1 MSDQSRKDGSA
12 TLDPEEHANLRALNR
27 SPHPYHI
34 RQFGDRLGVDNG
46 ESSSKSANGH
56 LSPLRFSKESTPVSD
71 SGTEADDEHFLKG
84 LPAPKVKPH
93 KGLRGR
99 NEVISGSPS
108 PLLSPVVLEDDNDVH
123 ESLLGKLGKS
133 KKKQKRR
140 FLLDPLRR
148 NKNLVRRIVEFGLVG
163 FLGCMVVTNRH
174 VSPIFKTWYKGMCSF
189 SLNVPTRPLRRNLS

>member
-1 MSDQSRKDGSA
+1 MSDQSRKDGL
-12 TLDPEEHANLRALNR
+12 TVLDPEEHANLRALNR

-34 RQFGDRLGVDNG
+34 RQFGNLLGVHNG

-56 LSPLRFSKESTPVSD
+56 LSPIPFSKESTPISD

-84 LPAPKVKPH
+84 LPAPKVKSH

-108 PLLSPVVLEDDNDVH
+108 PLLSPSVLDDEIDAHV
-123 ESLLGKLGKS
+123 SLLGKPGKS
-133 KKKQKRR
+133 KKRQKRR
-140 FLLDPLRR
+140 LLLDALRR
-148 NKNLVRRIVEFGLVG
+148 NKNLVRRIIEFGLVG

-174 VSPIFKTWYKGMCSF
+174 VSPIFKTWYKGMCTVC
-189 SLNVPTRPLRRNLS
+189 NV